1 MANPHRT
8 FANGDNRNVLRTI
21 QPNHTQFSRGNP
33 CGAGEIM
40 IPRLDIV
47 WENRR
52 KRLAKLNAA
61 KKSCTKKLLVY
72 QQCWRFDLTNA
83 KILRIGQVR
92 NLQCGDGIFCARLR
106 ISGTH
111 KMFERKKP
119 FKYQKSVASQKKN
132 QFQLF
137 SNLFLFAVLKN
148 VFLFFIFIWSKIKI
162 LLVSTWALCR
172 LSPRFFLSS
181 FQSRSHRCVILALEM
196 EIESNFRSHKSP
208 NEWRKKQFS
217 GLS

>member
-119 FKYQKSVASQKKN
+119 FKYQKSVASQKKKIN
-132 QFQLF
+132 SNF
-137 SNLFLFAVLKN
+137 SAICFCLPSWKTFSFFSFLFGRKLKHC
-148 VFLFFIFIWSKIKI
+148 S
-162 LLVSTWALCR
+162 
-172 LSPRFFLSS
+172 
-181 FQSRSHRCVILALEM
+181 
-196 EIESNFRSHKSP
+196 
-208 NEWRKKQFS
+208 
-217 GLS
+217 